1 MPALMNRLF
10 LSLTLSATLAVAP
23 LAMAADTVA
32 PVATSS
38 AAKTA
43 PAKPT
48 VKTAK
53 APTKKSVA
61 TTSTKKKPVAK
72 TTQKKSPAKSTA
84 AKKSVTKKPAVASS
98 KTKKAVKVASA
109 AAVATAVSF
118 DDPDAYHNVAKAY
131 MVKVGDEIVWESAS
145 EQRLPPASL
154 TKMMTALLV
163 LESYRPN
170 DVVEV
175 SPEAAA
181 ETGSRIGLR
190 AGDRLL
196 LADVLAATLIRS
208 ANDACHALADWHSG
222 SEAVFV
228 ERMNQRA
235 EQLGLRNTHFRNACG
250 LDAPDHYSTARDL
263 AVIAETAMKNPTF
276 ARIVTKERMSF
287 RSVDGRRTFRVKTT
301 NHLLGVLDGI
311 QGVKTGFTNLAG
323 PCLVAM
329 ADRNGE
335 RVTLVL
341 LNARNRWWNA
351 TAMIDN
357 AFVQAPR
364 LAAKK
369 HERQS
374 QQAASS
380 ETPTHTATSSA
391 ALAHGV

>member
-1 MPALMNRLF
+1 MSALMNRLL
-10 LSLTLSATLAVAP
+10 LSVTLAFAP
-23 LAMAADTVA
+23 LAMAADNVVNATGNTATV
-32 PVATSS
+32 S
-38 AAKTA
+38 A
-43 PAKPT
+43 PANPP
-48 VKTAK
+48 AK
-53 APTKKSVA
+53 AQKKPVKQTTA
-61 TTSTKKKPVAK
+61 TTAAKKKPVAK
-72 TTQKKSPAKSTA
+72 TTAQKKNSQAKSTA
-84 AKKSVTKKPAVASS
+84 AKKPAA
-98 KTKKAVKVASA
+98 KKAVVSTAKKAPAKIAKAS
-109 AAVATAVSF
+109 VATPARF
-118 DDPDAYHNVAKAY
+118 DELDAYHNVAKAY
-131 MVKVGDEIVWESAS
+131 MVKVGDEIIWESAS

-163 LESYRPN
+163 VESYRPN

-181 ETGSRIGLR
+181 ETGSRVGLR
-190 AGDRLL
+190 AGDRVL
-196 LADVLAATLIRS
+196 LADVLAAALIRS

-228 ERMNQRA
+228 ARMNQRA
-235 EQLGLRNTHFRNACG
+235 EQLGLRNTHFMNACG
-250 LDAPDHYSTARDL
+250 LDRPDHYSTARDL
-263 AVIAETAMKNPTF
+263 AVIADAAMKNPTF
-276 ARIVTKERMSF
+276 ARIVSKERMSF
-287 RSVDGRRTFRVKTT
+287 RSVDGRRTFHVKTT

-311 QGVKTGFTNLAG
+311 QGVKTGFTNGAG

-369 HERQS
+369 HEKQS
-374 QQAASS
+374 QQAASA
-380 ETPTHTATSSA
+380 ETPARPDTSSA
-391 ALAHGV
+391 ALARGV